1 MERLTKDLN
10 LPEKLGFLFVH
21 SYVESDLDKNEYNM
35 VIDNL
40 VNLVDPELDESDEDD
55 NDQENEVID
64 NDQDNAVIE
73 IDQDNAVSENGPE
86 NVVTNDD

>member
-1 MERLTKDLN
+1 M
-10 LPEKLGFLFVH
+10 GFLFVH

-73 IDQDNAVSENGPE
+73 IDQDNAVHLGIPTHTRQCSI
-86 NVVTNDD
+86 